1 MQGGVSLS
9 NERFYDLVETIF
21 NKTLGIK
28 KDKNHER
35 GGSFSDLFYS
45 DQLGRDLKAISVGK
59 PIRDPNLYI
68 GAINGFFKKV
78 DSESIEKTS
87 MLIGTLEM
95 KGFLIGLEGADILSK
110 CDRNT
115 IGTYKKLLLDIWN
128 YYYGQY
134 SSESNT
140 SNVAYSIS
148 QDLLDS
154 IIQKYVEFRLPVSLD
169 FYQQRIPDIL
179 EALKIKDPDSLYSS
193 IETEYV
199 YFFKNVLENQSFY
212 TLSREERTIFFNTL
226 YTISDILDKTHH
238 KDSYSVN
245 LEILSFLNDIYDDD
259 FTNISVDDIRRIQG
273 CLYAI
278 SIETTDE
285 SLQGNIKLTKNGN
298 MTRDN
303 KSTNPITYK
312 SKLDICDQALRN
324 LLKNKK
330 LQKLHIHI
338 ENDNYISL
346 YENRLQRNRNVS
358 VDEINELYVLSLVY
372 SNIAACTLQYIK
384 QRIDIDKKLNDY
396 IEICETYHDKSQYI
410 RNLIVRITKKIF
422 GEASSE
428 YNDSLHFMAT
438 YYHSLATRYYY
449 MKKYADSIAI
459 RGVLYNFYMSLDLKK
474 KAQQQ
479 LDLAP
484 ISLYEQSGGNSKSYE
499 ITTRNL
505 FSKRKKD
512 FSFLVGTKIIS
523 YDDFSI
529 LYREY
534 QIAKKFL

>member
-1 MQGGVSLS
+1 MS

-21 NKTLGIK
+21 NKTFGIK

-35 GGSFSDLFYS
+35 GGAFSDLFYS
-45 DQLGRDLKAISVGK
+45 VQLGRDLKAISAGK
-59 PIRDPNLYI
+59 PIRDPKLYI
-68 GAINGFFKKV
+68 GAINGFFQTV
-78 DSESIEKTS
+78 DSESIKKTS

-95 KGFLIGLEGADILSK
+95 KGYLIGLNGADILSK

-128 YYYGQY
+128 YYYVQY
-134 SSESNT
+134 SSK
-140 SNVAYSIS
+140 SNVTNVGYSIS

-179 EALKIKDPDSLYSS
+179 ETLKIKDPNTLYSS
-193 IETEYV
+193 IETEYI

-212 TLSREERTIFFNTL
+212 TLSKEERTIFFNTL
-226 YTISDILDKTHH
+226 YAISDILDKAHH

-245 LEILSFLNDIYDDD
+245 LEILTFLNDIYDDD

-273 CLYAI
+273 CIYAI
-278 SIETTDE
+278 SIEGTDE

-298 MTRDN
+298 MTRDD
-303 KSTNPITYK
+303 KPTNPITYK
-312 SKLDICDQALRN
+312 AKLDICGQALRT
-324 LLKNKK
+324 LLQNNQ
-330 LQKLHIHI
+330 LQKLNNYI

-346 YENRLQRNRNVS
+346 YERRLTRNCNIS
-358 VDEINELYVLSLVY
+358 TEEINELYVLSLIY

-384 QRIDIDKKLNDY
+384 QKIDVDKKRKGY
-396 IEICETYHDKSQYI
+396 IEICEVYHMKSQYI
-410 RNLIVRITKKIF
+410 RNLIVRIAKQMF
-422 GEASSE
+422 GEESSE
-428 YNDSLHFMAT
+428 YNDALHFLTA

-449 MKKYADSIAI
+449 MKKYADAIAI
-459 RGVLYNFYMSLDLKK
+459 RGVLYNFYMSLGLKK

-484 ISLYEQSGGNSKSYE
+484 ISLYEQSGGNSKLYE
-499 ITTRNL
+499 ISTKKL
-505 FSKRKKD
+505 FLKRKED
-512 FSFLVGTKIIS
+512 FFFLVGTNIIT
-523 YDDFSI
+523 YDNFST
-529 LYREY
+529 LYHEY